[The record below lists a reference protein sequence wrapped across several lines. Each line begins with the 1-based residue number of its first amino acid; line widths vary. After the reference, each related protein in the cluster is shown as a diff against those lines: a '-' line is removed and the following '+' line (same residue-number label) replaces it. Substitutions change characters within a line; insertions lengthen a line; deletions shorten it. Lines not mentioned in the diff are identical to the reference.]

1 MTEREFQERVL
12 AAEKELSL
20 AGSFDAV
27 IMNKEGDFEST
38 GKQALDLIKNF
49 QRS

>member
-20 AGSFDAV
+20 AESFDAV